1 MGLVSRPPV
10 WYSYDRT
17 VKVAIGDRPVQS
29 GQTQAILPIAQV
41 PEDEMWRIE
50 RYFIN
55 PGNVN
60 VSGMTLALALEVPST
75 TIDLTQTVDY
85 VSAQGPIT
93 VVCAQPILIP
103 STSNVH
109 GWFFI
114 PSNNTVVG
122 WTPSIRMQYE
132 ILKRAN

>member
-17 VKVAIGDRPVQS
+17 VKISAGTPVQS

-60 VSGMTLALALEVPST
+60 VSGMTLALTLGVPPAV
-75 TIDLTQTVDY
+75 IDLNQTVDY
-85 VSAQGPIT
+85 VNVGGPIT

-114 PSNNTVVG
+114 PSSNTVVG